1 MKNEIAAYIAAKA
14 AEDAATEARIKAE
27 EALIAL
33 IGEVPD
39 EGSKSVDIDG
49 HKVTLSQR
57 VSRKLDERQWVLIR
71 DEIPEGLSPVSIVE
85 TYKLDDAGCRW
96 IRDNEPG
103 LWKLLSKAI
112 TEKPM
117 KVGVKVQEKK

>member
-33 IGEVPD
+33 IGEVPE
-39 EGSKSVDIDG
+39 EGSNSVDIDG

>member
-33 IGEVPD
+33 IGDVPD

-96 IRDNEPG
+96 IRENEPG